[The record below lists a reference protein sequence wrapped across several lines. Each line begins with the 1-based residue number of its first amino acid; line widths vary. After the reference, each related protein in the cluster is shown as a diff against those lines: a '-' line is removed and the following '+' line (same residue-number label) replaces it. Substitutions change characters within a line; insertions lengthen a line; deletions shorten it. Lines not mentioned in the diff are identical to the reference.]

1 MIEVYSNNIDVAQ
14 DAAIVWNNVNIKK
27 GCTAEL
33 SAPATINLNKCGVY
47 MVECNADPT
56 ASTTIQLFKDGVAVP
71 QTESTG
77 VSPAFATLVQVS
89 HDNSCA
95 CCASPTTL
103 QVRNMGTADATFTAV
118 NLVVTKIC

>member
-1 MIEVYSNNIDVAQ
+1 MIEVYSNNVTVAE
-14 DAAIVWNNVNIKK
+14 DAAIVWNDVNIKK

-47 MVECNADPT
+47 MVECNANPT
-56 ASTTIQLFKDGVAVP
+56 ASATIQLFKDDVAVP

-77 VSPAFATLVQVS
+77 VSPAFATLVQVAQ
-89 HDNSCA
+89 NNGCA
-95 CCASPTTL
+95 CCASPTRL
-103 QVRNMGTADATFTAV
+103 QVRNVGTSSATFTAI